1 MEVLQYSIP
10 ALVVFATTF
19 IMIFLH
25 FRNEDKKRKVEIH
38 SKSLDVVLPLRL
50 QAYERIILLLE
61 RITPAN
67 LIIRVQH
74 PGMNVSQ
81 LQSELL
87 ATIRQ
92 EFEHNISQQMYI
104 SSELWRKV
112 TETKENLVKRIN
124 TSVIE
129 LKPGS
134 PSIELIKELLEG
146 QIENDVTSTTYAIE
160 LVKKELRQ
168 LF

>member
-1 MEVLQYSIP
+1 MEVFQYSIP

-19 IMIFLH
+19 VMIYLH
-25 FRNEDKKRKVEIH
+25 FRNEEKKRKNENY
-38 SKSLDVVLPLRL
+38 SKSLEVVLPLRL

-61 RITPAN
+61 RISPAN
-67 LIIRVQH
+67 LIVRVQH
-74 PGMNVSQ
+74 PGMTVSQ

-87 ATIRQ
+87 STIRQ

-112 TETKENLVKRIN
+112 TEAKENLVKRIN

-134 PSIELIKELLEG
+134 PAIELIKELLEG
-146 QIENDVTSTTYAIE
+146 QFENDITSTTYTIE